1 VGVDRVIKTETPTG
15 GVGKGGETVAK
26 AAKVAIVA
34 AVVILALG
42 AVVVVTGCASED
54 RAAAERARAEA
65 EARQAEIDK
74 AIAQAQAYQVRTQAN
89 TEAAA
94 ERAAIREADR
104 AATFERVT
112 VLLPWAALFLGAFGV
127 AGLAVLVWG
136 DLRARQPIAS
146 GGQPI
151 PASNAGTTQAPALT
165 PPAINVFV
173 LPPPT
178 NGSRRSDQWRQLE
191 AAARKEVTIY
201 DDRRQ

>member
-1 VGVDRVIKTETPTG
+1 MAVLAL
-15 GVGKGGETVAK
+15 VALVL
-26 AAKVAIVA
+26 VAIVS
-34 AVVILALG
+34 
-42 AVVVVTGCASED
+42 CAGED
-54 RAAAERARAEA
+54 RAAAERA
-65 EARQAEIDK
+65 QAEVDK
-74 AIAQAQAYQVRTQAN
+74 AIAQAEAYQMRTQAN

-146 GGQPI
+146 GGQ
-151 PASNAGTTQAPALT
+151 STQAPTL

-173 LPPPT
+173 LSPP
-178 NGSRRSDQWRQLE
+178 NGGRRPDQWRELE
-191 AAARKEVTIY
+191 AALQGRDVTIY
-201 DDRRQ
+201 NPGLPDPGASGRGGRRDNEGR